1 MFMWIITLAC
11 LFEFNLAELMSCTE
25 ITNKTDICSNGIA
38 NHGTPKSVDTTL
50 SLRQISDLDL
60 GKNSISIQVR
70 LWTYWTDPS
79 LVLSNN
85 STE

>member
-1 MFMWIITLAC
+1 MFMWIITLVC

-25 ITNKTDICSNGIA
+25 KTNKTDICFNDIG

-50 SLRQISDLDL
+50 SLRQISDLNL

-70 LWTYWTDPS
+70 LWTFWSDPS
-79 LVLSNN
+79 LALSNN